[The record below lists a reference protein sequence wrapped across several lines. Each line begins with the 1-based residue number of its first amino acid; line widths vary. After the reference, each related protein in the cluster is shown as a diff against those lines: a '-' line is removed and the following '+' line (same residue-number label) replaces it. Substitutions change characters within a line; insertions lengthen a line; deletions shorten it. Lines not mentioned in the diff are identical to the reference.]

1 MALTQLSNLEGT
13 SVRDYQLKELVG
25 SGGFGQVYRAVQ
37 PSVDRE
43 VAIKVILPEFSDHPD
58 FVARFQAEART
69 IAKLEHPHIV
79 PLYDYWQDDDGA
91 FLVMRYIRSG
101 SLRDRLKA
109 DGALRQQ
116 DLGPILEQICDALAV
131 AHAEGVIHRDLKP
144 ENILVDERGKA
155 YLTDFGIAKDL
166 SGNSLTKTGGFMG
179 SAAYLAPEQA
189 QAEPITPSTDIYA
202 LGVLLYEL
210 FTGEH
215 PFPNLT
221 TIQLIQHHMDE
232 PLPHVDPAAVDDAIQ
247 HATAKKPEAR
257 PVDVQG
263 FAAELRGALAA
274 PTDGKELTTPPF
286 ATSDELV
293 ARPVFVGREADLAW
307 LDQHLTKAL
316 DSGGRVAFVAGGPG
330 RGKTS
335 LVNEFA
341 YRSAEQHSDLITV
354 FGSANAFSGLGDPY
368 LPFRDALAMLTGEVE
383 AKWAGGLI
391 STEQA
396 RSLWELT
403 PTTLS
408 MLLDHGPEL
417 LDVFVE
423 THELG
428 GRAAAAGASD
438 TRINALRAQA
448 ARDRHGVQQT
458 QLFEQYTAVLR
469 TLAGDRPILLVLD
482 DLQWADGASI
492 SMLFHLGRRLES
504 APILILSTFREEEV
518 ALGRD
523 GERHPLEKVV
533 AELRRS
539 YGDIRLGLDEAEET
553 NERQFLNSLLDS
565 EPNAFGADFREAL
578 FDRTGGHPLFS
589 VELLR
594 SMQESGDLIQDD
606 RGRWVPR
613 PSLKWDRLP
622 ERVEAVIQ
630 ERVGRLEDEL
640 REMLSVA
647 SVEGEQFTAEVVA
660 QVQEIQ
666 ERHLL
671 RQLSGE
677 LEKRHRLIHEQG
689 EVHAGSRILSRY
701 RFSHQLFQRYLYNEL
716 SAGERRLLHQEVAQT
731 LQDLHAEDLDEISV
745 QLARHY
751 REAGDVA
758 QAVEQYMAAGKR
770 ARRLYANQE
779 ALGHFNHAL
788 ELASD
793 PNDEMMGERGATL
806 LELFRGEA
814 AVEDYEWSLESAR
827 EQGDRQSELEALLG
841 LGRGH
846 YIISL
851 DHPEAG
857 AAEASL
863 KYYDE
868 AHELA
873 VELSDD
879 AGVIRSR
886 VPTVWFTDFWPEY
899 ETQAR
904 LNAEQAF
911 EASRSIE
918 DEQLRLEADLAMFYT
933 DPSAERPARG
943 RVLLNELEA
952 QGDLSR
958 LNYLLFGMMIVTL
971 GTGDLEE
978 TVELCDRGLAVAAK
992 IGVPPVQ
999 YPTIK
1004 GIALAR
1010 LGRIDQALASLDDE
1024 IADESHRLG
1033 RAFREV
1039 GRAIVHLELQDY
1051 ASTVRI
1057 LDESRTLIE
1066 ELARAWM
1073 QDTMHMLLVRA
1084 VSKGGL
1090 QDEMSLDSTLEYLG
1104 AKETATTD
1112 MSLRG
1117 MRSPTAAIALA
1128 EHTLA
1133 SGVPEA
1139 ALELAIEA
1147 EDLARKQGRRP
1158 EIVMALELIARIR
1171 IFNGDGKVAEQ
1182 AAGTGIELAN
1192 EIGYRPMLWQLLG
1205 LQGKALDGL
1214 DRADEAW
1221 QTRAKAAEVVL
1232 TIADT
1237 IPDEELRGTFLNS
1250 PSVRAVVKQ
1259 VES

>member
-1 MALTQLSNLEGT
+1 MKQRSSLEGT
-13 SVRDYQLKELVG
+13 SIRGYQLKELVG
-25 SGGFGQVYRAVQ
+25 SGGFGQVYRAEQ
-37 PSVDRE
+37 SSVDRE

-58 FVARFQAEART
+58 FVARFKAEART
-69 IAKLEHPHIV
+69 VAKLEHPHIV
-79 PLYDYWQDDDGA
+79 PLYDFWQDEDGA
-91 FLVMRYIRSG
+91 FLVMRYIRGG
-101 SLRDRLKA
+101 SLRDQLEV
-109 DGALRQQ
+109 DGALEQQ
-116 DLGPILEQICDALAV
+116 DLGPILEQICDALAA

-144 ENILVDERGKA
+144 ENILVDERGQA

-166 SGNSLTKTGGFMG
+166 SGSSLTKTGGFMG

-189 QAEPITPSTDIYA
+189 RADPITPSTDIYS

-210 FTGEH
+210 LTGEH
-215 PFPNLT
+215 PFPDLT

-232 PLPHVDPAAVDDAIQ
+232 LLPQVDPPPLDDVIQ
-247 HATAKKPEAR
+247 HATAKNPEAR
-257 PVDVQG
+257 PADVQA
-263 FAAELRGALAA
+263 FAAELRAALAS
-274 PTDGKELTTPPF
+274 PTDEPEITLPPF
-286 ATSDELV
+286 ATSDELA
-293 ARPVFVGREADLAW
+293 ARPVFVGHETELAW
-307 LDQHLTKAL
+307 LDQQLAKAL
-316 DSGGRVAFVAGGPG
+316 SSGGRVAFVAGGPG

-341 YRSAEQHSDLITV
+341 YRSAGQHSDLITV

-368 LPFRDALAMLTGEVE
+368 LPFRDVLAMLTGEVE
-383 AKWAGGLI
+383 AKWAAGLI

-403 PTTLS
+403 PSTLS
-408 MLLDHGPEL
+408 ALLDHGPEL

-423 THELG
+423 TRELG
-428 GRAAAAGASD
+428 GRAGAAGASD

-448 ARDRHGVQQT
+448 GRDRHGVQQT

-469 TLAGDRPILLVLD
+469 TLADARPILLVLD

-504 APILILSTFREEEV
+504 APVLILGTFREEEV
-518 ALGRD
+518 ALGRE

-533 AELRRS
+533 AELRQS

-553 NERQFLNSLLDS
+553 DERQFLDSLLDS
-565 EPNAFGADFREAL
+565 EPNNLDEGFRGAL
-578 FDRTGGHPLFS
+578 FERTAGHPLFT

-594 SMQESGDLIQDD
+594 SMQERGDLIQDD
-606 RGRWVPR
+606 DGRWVAGPN
-613 PSLKWDRLP
+613 LDWDRLP
-622 ERVEAVIQ
+622 QRVEAVIQ

-640 REMLSVA
+640 RDLLSVA

-666 ERHLL
+666 PRHLL

-677 LEKRHRLIHEQG
+677 LEKRHRLVREQG

-701 RFSHQLFQRYLYNEL
+701 RFSHQLFQRYIYNEL
-716 SAGERRLLHQEVAQT
+716 SAGERRLLHQEVART
-731 LQDLHAEDLDEISV
+731 LQDLHTEDLDEISV

-758 QAVEQYMAAGKR
+758 RAVEQYMAAGAR
-770 ARRLYANQE
+770 ARRLYANHE
-779 ALGHFNHAL
+779 ALGHFDHAL
-788 ELASD
+788 ELAGE
-793 PNDEMMGERGATL
+793 PNDETMGERGAVL

-814 AVEDYEWSLESAR
+814 AVEDYEWLLDSAR
-827 EQGDRQSELEALLG
+827 AEGNRPAELEALLG

-851 DHPEAG
+851 DHPETG
-857 AAEASL
+857 AAESSL

-873 VELSDD
+873 VDLGNK

-886 VPTVWFTDFWPEY
+886 VPTIWFTDFWPEY
-899 ETQAR
+899 EPQAR
-904 LNAEQAF
+904 VNAEQAY
-911 EASRSIE
+911 EASRAIE

-933 DPSAERPARG
+933 DPFAERPERG
-943 RVLLNELEA
+943 RVLLEELEA
-952 QGDLSR
+952 QGNLSR
-958 LNYLLFGMMIVTL
+958 LNYLLFGMMFVTL

-978 TVELCDRGLAVAAK
+978 TVELCDRGIAVAAR

-1010 LGRIDQALASLDDE
+1010 LGRIDESLTSLDNE
-1024 IADESHRLG
+1024 VADEAHRLG

-1039 GRAIVHLELQDY
+1039 GRAILHMELQDFS
-1051 ASTVRI
+1051 STVRI
-1057 LDESRTLIE
+1057 LDQDRPLIE

-1073 QDTMHMLLVRA
+1073 QDTMHMLFARA
-1084 VSKGGL
+1084 ASKGGL
-1090 QDEMSLDSTLEYLG
+1090 LDEMSLDSTLEYLG
-1104 AKETATTD
+1104 GREPTMTG

-1117 MRSPTAAIALA
+1117 MRSPTASMALA
-1128 EHTLA
+1128 EYALA
-1133 SGVPEA
+1133 TGEPKR
-1139 ALELAIEA
+1139 ALELADEA
-1147 EDLARKQGRRP
+1147 EDRAHAYGRRP
-1158 EIVMALELIARIR
+1158 ENAMALELIARIR
-1171 IFNGDGKVAEQ
+1171 ISEGDWE
-1182 AAGTGIELAN
+1182 AALRAARTGIELAH
-1192 EIGYRPMLWQLLG
+1192 EIGYRPMLWQLLA
-1205 LQGKALDGL
+1205 LQENALDGL
-1214 DRADEAW
+1214 DRADEAR
-1221 QTRAKAAEVVL
+1221 QARAKAAEVVL
-1232 TIADT
+1232 AIAGT
-1237 IPDEELRGTFLNS
+1237 VSDEELRDTFLSS
-1250 PSVRAVVKQ
+1250 PSVRAVMEQ

>member
-1 MALTQLSNLEGT
+1 MSIRG
-13 SVRDYQLKELVG
+13 YQLKELVG
-25 SGGFGQVYRAVQ
+25 SGGFGQVYRAEQ
-37 PSVDRE
+37 SSVDRE

-69 IAKLEHPHIV
+69 VAKLEHPHIV
-79 PLYDYWQDDDGA
+79 PLYDFWQDDDGA
-91 FLVMRYIRSG
+91 FLVMRYVRDG
-101 SLRDRLKA
+101 SLRDRLEA
-109 DGALRQQ
+109 DGALSPQ
-116 DLGPILEQICDALAV
+116 DLGPILEQICDALAA

-144 ENILVDERGKA
+144 ENILIDERGQA

-189 QAEPITPSTDIYA
+189 RAEPVTPSTDIYA

-215 PFPNLT
+215 PFPDLT

-232 PLPHVDPAAVDDAIQ
+232 PLPHVNPAAVDDAIQ
-247 HATAKKPEAR
+247 HATAKMPEAR
-257 PVDVQG
+257 PVDVQA
-263 FAAELRGALAA
+263 FAAELRAALAS
-274 PTDGKELTTPPF
+274 PTDEPEITLPPF
-286 ATSDELV
+286 ATSDELA

-307 LDQHLTKAL
+307 LDQQLKQAL

-341 YRSAEQHSDLITV
+341 YRSAQQHSDLITV

-368 LPFRDALAMLTGEVE
+368 LPFRDVLAMLTGEVE

-396 RSLWELT
+396 RSLWGLT

-408 MLLDHGPEL
+408 TLLDHGPEL

-448 ARDRHGVQQT
+448 GRDRHGVQQT

-469 TLAGDRPILLVLD
+469 TLAADHPILLVLD

-504 APILILSTFREEEV
+504 APILILGTFREEEV

-533 AELRRS
+533 AELRQS
-539 YGDIRLGLDEAEET
+539 YGDIRLGLDDSPETAE
-553 NERQFLNSLLDS
+553 RDFLDELLDS
-565 EPNAFGADFREAL
+565 EPNALDVDFRAAL
-578 FDRTGGHPLFS
+578 FQRTGGHPLFS

-594 SMQESGDLIQDD
+594 SMQERGDLIQDD
-606 RGRWVPR
+606 DGRWVAG
-613 PSLKWDRLP
+613 PSLNWDRLP

-640 REMLSVA
+640 RELLSVA

-666 ERHLL
+666 ERRLL

-677 LEKRHRLIHEQG
+677 LEKRHRLVREQG

-716 SAGERRLLHQEVAQT
+716 SAGERRLLHQEVART
-731 LQDLHAEDLDEISV
+731 LEDLHAEDLDEISV

-758 QAVEQYMAAGKR
+758 RAVQQYMAAGGR

-779 ALGHFNHAL
+779 ALGHFNRAL

-793 PNDEMMGERGATL
+793 PNDEMMGERGAVL
-806 LELFRGEA
+806 LELFHGEA
-814 AVEDYEWSLESAR
+814 AVEDYEWLLESAR
-827 EQGDRQSELEALLG
+827 KQGDRQSELEALLG

-851 DHPEAG
+851 DHPETG

-868 AHELA
+868 AYEMA
-873 VELSDD
+873 VKLSDE

-886 VPTVWFTDFWPEY
+886 VPTIWFTDFWPEY
-899 ETQAR
+899 EHQAR
-904 LNAEQAF
+904 VNAEQAH
-911 EASRSIE
+911 EASRAI
-918 DEQLRLEADLAMFYT
+918 DDQQLRLEADLAMFYT

-943 RVLLNELEA
+943 RVLLEELEA
-952 QGDLSR
+952 QGNLSR
-958 LNYLLFGMMIVTL
+958 LNYLLFGMMFVTL

-978 TVELCDRGLAVAAK
+978 TVELCDRGIAVAAR

-1010 LGRIDQALASLDDE
+1010 LGRIDQSLASLDNE
-1024 IADESHRLG
+1024 VADEAHRLG

-1057 LDESRTLIE
+1057 LENDRPLIE

-1073 QDTMHMLLVRA
+1073 QDTMHLLLTRA
-1084 VSKGGL
+1084 ASKGRL
-1090 QDEMSLDSTLEYLG
+1090 LDKMSLDSTLEYLNIR
-1104 AKETATTD
+1104 EPSTTD

-1117 MRSPTAAIALA
+1117 MRSPTASLALA
-1128 EHTLA
+1128 EYALA
-1133 SGVPEA
+1133 TGEPER
-1139 ALELAIEA
+1139 AL
-1147 EDLARKQGRRP
+1147 DLADEAKDRARGHGRRP
-1158 EIVMALELIARIR
+1158 ETVMALELIARIR
-1171 IFNGDGKVAEQ
+1171 ISEGDWEAALQ
-1182 AAGTGIELAN
+1182 AARTGVELAN

-1205 LQGKALDGL
+1205 LEGKALDGL
-1214 DRADEAW
+1214 HRTEDADQARA
-1221 QTRAKAAEVVL
+1221 QAAEVVKA
-1232 TIADT
+1232 IADT
-1237 IPDEELRGTFLNS
+1237 VSDAGLRATFLAS
-1250 PSVRAVVKQ
+1250 PEASDVLEQSK
-1259 VES
+1259 S